1 MSFQQTECNDNED
14 HQETVHQSNSRFSKF
29 ISFLP
34 NLFLL
39 IDSFL
44 LRFWCCSEPCLNGCV
59 IGGLLMGIVFAVI
72 LTLYLLG
79 RRKYLIIIH
88 ICVCFMEN
96 DIIKIYLLLL

>member
-1 MSFQQTECNDNED
+1 
-14 HQETVHQSNSRFSKF
+14 
-29 ISFLP
+29 
-34 NLFLL
+34 
-39 IDSFL
+39 
-44 LRFWCCSEPCLNGCV
+44 
-59 IGGLLMGIVFAVI
+59 MGIVFAVI